1 MTKPQNRNY
10 KILSQKPKLNYQKI
24 FYGKNQDTIYVK
36 LATNATF
43 FDENDE
49 EINPIKFENKRFNT
63 NAVLKIEL
71 TAQSNDKNNIQIKL
85 HDAVVK
91 EPEKRKYVRKVVNK
105 LF

>member
-10 KILSQKPKLNYQKI
+10 KTLSQKPKLN
-24 FYGKNQDTIYVK
+24 FYGKNQDAICVK
-36 LATNATF
+36 LAPNATF

-49 EINPIKFENKRFNT
+49 EIHPIKFENKRFNT

-71 TAQSNDKNNIQIKL
+71 ITQSNYKNNLEIKL

-91 EPEKRKYVRKVVNK
+91 EPEKRKYFLKVVKK